1 MAELLS
7 RVVTTSGP
15 FVETPLLK
23 AAGPFPWYCSDMP
36 TIVFYVLAVLVVVTL
51 FFGDARVLLPQRA
64 LTLRVFG
71 NLFSRRLGGARGKA
85 LEGDTRAEG
94 EGFEPPRALAR
105 PPDEPPPVTGTT
117 LPKRLDPKTHVV
129 LPGRPLAPV
138 L

>member
-85 LEGDTRAEG
+85 LEGDTRAEE
-94 EGFEPPRALAR
+94 EGFEPPRALA
-105 PPDEPPPVTGTT
+105 
-117 LPKRLDPKTHVV
+117 
-129 LPGRPLAPV
+129 
-138 L
+138 

>member
-23 AAGPFPWYCSDMP
+23 AAGPFTWYCSDMP

-85 LEGDTRAEG
+85 LEGDTRAEE
-94 EGFEPPRALAR
+94 EGFEPPRALA
-105 PPDEPPPVTGTT
+105 
-117 LPKRLDPKTHVV
+117 
-129 LPGRPLAPV
+129 
-138 L
+138 